1 MIASQSKGARLYG
14 QIRRALQCGR
24 FAPGERLEP
33 ALLATEFDASLT
45 PVRFALH
52 QLSGERLIVDRGRD
66 GFHMPLPTEA
76 ALRALYEWMET
87 QLMAALD
94 YGALP
99 NGTRQRDLD
108 TQDSMAKA
116 TWQLFD
122 TIARRTPQPELH
134 IAARNAN
141 DRLAPI
147 RTAKRTL
154 VADARAELADLI
166 DAWERA
172 EIPHLK
178 CALRAYHARRRKLV
192 PATVHLLTEAR
203 DALH

>member
-24 FAPGERLEP
+24 FAPGQRLEP
-33 ALLATEFDASLT
+33 AALASEFGASLT

-52 QLSGERLIVDRGRD
+52 HLSGERLIVDRGRD

-87 QLMAALD
+87 QLVAALD
-94 YGALP
+94 HGALP
-99 NGTRQRDLD
+99 NGMRHRSPDGQE
-108 TQDSMAKA
+108 SVAKA

-134 IAARNAN
+134 LAARNAN

-147 RTAKRTL
+147 RAAKRAL
-154 VADARAELADLI
+154 VPEAHGELEDLI

-172 EIPHLK
+172 EITRLK
-178 CALRAYHARRRKLV
+178 CALLAYHGRRRKLV
-192 PATVHLLTEAR
+192 PTTVHLLTQAR

>member
-24 FAPGERLEP
+24 FAPGQRLEP
-33 ALLATEFDASLT
+33 ATLASEFDASLT

-52 QLSGERLIVDRGRD
+52 HLSGERLVVDKGRD
-66 GFHMPLPTEA
+66 GFHMPLPTES
-76 ALRALYEWMET
+76 ALRALYEWMEI
-87 QLMAALD
+87 QLIASLD
-94 YGALP
+94 HGALP

-108 TQDSMAKA
+108 AQENIAKA

-134 IAARNAN
+134 TAARNAN

-166 DAWERA
+166 DACERA

>member
-24 FAPGERLEP
+24 FAPGQRLEP
-33 ALLATEFDASLT
+33 AALATEFGASLT

-52 QLSGERLIVDRGRD
+52 HLSGERLIVDRGRD

-76 ALRALYEWMET
+76 ALRALYEWMEI
-87 QLMAALD
+87 QLMASLD
-94 YGALP
+94 HGALP
-99 NGTRQRDLD
+99 NGTRQRGPDA
-108 TQDSMAKA
+108 QENIAKA

-122 TIARRTPQPELH
+122 TIARRTPQQELH
-134 IAARNAN
+134 IATRNAN

-147 RTAKRTL
+147 RNAKRTL
-154 VADARAELADLI
+154 VPEAHSELAELV

-172 EIPHLK
+172 EIPRLK
-178 CALRAYHARRRKLV
+178 CGLRDYHGHRRKLV
-192 PATVHLLTEAR
+192 PTTVHLLTQAR